1 MKKNELKNKTYNDLI
16 NRYGEEKQ
24 LIVAIEEL
32 SELTKELTKIL
43 RGKGNKTR
51 LVEEIADCYIC
62 LEQIRIIKKITNNE
76 LKNEKAK
83 KLSRARKEYLLKWF

>member
-16 NRYGEEKQ
+16 SKYGENMQ

-32 SELTKELTKIL
+32 SELQKELTKIL
-43 RGKGNKTR
+43 RGKGSKSR
-51 LVEEIADCYIC
+51 LIEEVADCYIC

-83 KLSRARKEYLLKWF
+83 KLMRARKEYILK